1 MRSSTLRFTA
11 AVTAFLGLAATSA
24 MAGSILVNN
33 NNFST
38 LPKNGLNDK
47 NTLGPYSE
55 SVGIPD
61 WTATGATGQW
71 DPSGV
76 VLGLPA
82 GATAVAYS
90 NGPTI
95 SQTVTPTV
103 VAGDTYTLTVDLG
116 DRSDTKPFGGG
127 ADLLIGGITYDATG
141 TPVVGGW
148 SVYTATFTGDAADA
162 GDAITIQL
170 TDSLS
175 GKQSDFSDV
184 ALSFV
189 DPPPAPTPEPGT
201 LSLAGLG
208 LLCAMG
214 YGLRK
219 NLA

>member
-1 MRSSTLRFTA
+1 MRTSTLRFTA
-11 AVTAFLGLAATSA
+11 AVFAILSLAATSA

-38 LPKNGLNDK
+38 LPTNGLNHA
-47 NTLGPYSE
+47 NSAGPYSE
-55 SVGIPD
+55 SVGIPG

-71 DPSGV
+71 APSGV

-95 SQTVTPTV
+95 SQTVSPTV
-103 VAGDTYTLTVDLG
+103 VAGDTYTLTVDIG
-116 DRSDTKPFGGG
+116 DRKGITPFPGG
-127 ADLLIGGITYDATG
+127 ADLSIGGVAYDATG
-141 TPVVGGW
+141 TPLAGGW

-170 TDSLS
+170 TDH
-175 GKQSDFSDV
+175 GTQTDFSDV
-184 ALSFV
+184 TLSFT

-219 NLA
+219 SVA